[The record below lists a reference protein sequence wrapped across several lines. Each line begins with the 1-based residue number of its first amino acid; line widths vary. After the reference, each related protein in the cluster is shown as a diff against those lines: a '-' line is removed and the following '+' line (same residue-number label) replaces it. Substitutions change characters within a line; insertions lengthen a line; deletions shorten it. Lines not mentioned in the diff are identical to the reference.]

1 MGETP
6 RADQNRGT
14 QQVGGDTVKLA
25 SQRDFFSGL
34 MFTIVGISFAVGA
47 TNFEVGNAARMG
59 PGYFPLLLGIL
70 LTVLGVAITAQSFRS
85 KAPDGDP
92 IGRIAWRPL
101 GFVLGANLIFG
112 VLLVGLPSVGIPA
125 MGLIVAIYGL
135 VITAGF
141 ARPKCSVKESLFLAT
156 LLAVGSYGAF
166 VYMLNLQFPVW
177 PAFLTA

>member
-1 MGETP
+1 M
-6 RADQNRGT
+6 
-14 QQVGGDTVKLA
+14 KLA
-25 SQRDFFSGL
+25 SQKDFFSGL
-34 MFTIVGISFAVGA
+34 MFTIVGVSFAVGA

-70 LTVLGVAITAQSFRS
+70 LSVLGIFVTGQSFRS

-92 IGRIAWRPL
+92 IGKIAWRPL
-101 GFVLGANLIFG
+101 CFVLGANLAFG

-135 VITAGF
+135 VIIAGF
-141 ARPKCSVKESLFLAT
+141 ARPNCDVKESLILAT
-156 LLAVGSYGAF
+156 ILAIGSYGAF